1 MTIGHAI
8 ALQPTMQLSFLLAF
22 STSLF
27 AQSVEVGVVGGI
39 PLTHDFSTYTLNLS
53 GSPGPCG
60 SCATQLTLP
69 YVVGPAVQVH
79 LWRPLYFD
87 AQALYSHAHYMLDFS
102 LPGENLLQG
111 TDHHV
116 DRWEF
121 PLLLKMRLP
130 AWHQV
135 SPFFAAGVSFQ
146 YNHDFQIIVPLP
158 GVTSGTGRIVD
169 SAIGP
174 AFAAGA
180 SFGSHW
186 IRPTVEV
193 RYTRWAE
200 PAINASLNAGI
211 TLRSKQDEAQVLVG
225 LMFGAGRS
233 QPGSSGVL
241 EGPLSRRRVSV
252 GMKGGLLFN
261 EFSTRENIG
270 NTYPFTHCFDCGTA
284 RSPPYIFGPALEV
297 RIVGG
302 LSTTAEALYS
312 RADYDHTSFISE
324 LSSGFLDSEEK
335 HAVDRWEAPLLLK
348 YAFKMRALT
357 PFISAGASIQYD
369 RERRVQALY
378 AQYCFTCSGRNGLD
392 PGVSKITLDHTTGPP
407 IGSLVVG
414 PTAGTGASFSVGR
427 IRPSIEARYTY
438 WLDRPIAVYPPPPQL
453 VLPVPV
459 YQPTIASSH
468 SQIQLLV
475 GIMF

>member
-1 MTIGHAI
+1 MRL
-8 ALQPTMQLSFLLAF
+8 ALLLAF

-27 AQSVEVGVVGGI
+27 AQSVEIGVVGGV
-39 PLTHDFSTYTLNLS
+39 PLTHDFSTYKLNLT
-53 GSPGPCG
+53 GVLGTCG

-69 YVVGPAVQVH
+69 YVVGPAVEIR
-79 LWRPLYFD
+79 LWRPLYLD
-87 AQALYSHAHYMLDFS
+87 AEALYSRAHYS
-102 LPGENLLQG
+102 LNFAFRGDNTLEGSNHQ
-111 TDHHV
+111 V

-121 PLLLKMRLP
+121 PVLLKMQMP

-135 SPFFAAGVSFQ
+135 RPFVAAGVSFQ

-158 GVTSGTGRIVD
+158 GVTFGTGRTVD

-174 AFAAGA
+174 AFSAGA
-180 SFGSHW
+180 SFGSRW
-186 IRPTVEV
+186 IRPTVEF

-211 TLRSKQDEAQVLVG
+211 TLRSKQDEAQVLAG

-233 QPGSSGVL
+233 QPDSPGVL
-241 EGPLSRRRVSV
+241 EGPLRRRRVSL
-252 GMKGGLLFN
+252 GIKGGLLFN
-261 EFSTRENIG
+261 ELSTRENFG

-284 RSPPYIFGPALEV
+284 RSLPYVFGPALEV

-302 LSTTAEALYS
+302 LSATAEAFYA
-312 RADYDHTSFISE
+312 RADYDHTSFISQ
-324 LSSGFLDSEEK
+324 LSAGFLDSEEK

-348 YAFKMRALT
+348 YSFKMRGLT
-357 PFISAGASIQYD
+357 PFISAGASLQYD
-369 RERRVQALY
+369 RESRVQALY
-378 AQYCFTCSGRNGLD
+378 AQYCFTCTGRNGFE
-392 PGVSKITLDHTTGPP
+392 PGVSKITLDHTSGPP
-407 IGSLVVG
+407 IGSLVTG
-414 PTAGTGASFSVGR
+414 PTAGAGASFNVGR

-438 WLDRPIAVYPPPPQL
+438 WIDRPIAVYPHPPQA

-459 YQPTIASSH
+459 YHPTIASSR